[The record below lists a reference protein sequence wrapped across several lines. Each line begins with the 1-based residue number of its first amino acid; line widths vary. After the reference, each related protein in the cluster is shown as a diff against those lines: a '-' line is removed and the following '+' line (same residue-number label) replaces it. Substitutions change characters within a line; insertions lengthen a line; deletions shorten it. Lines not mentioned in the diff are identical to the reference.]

1 MEAFVTEAFTLLGV
15 GLLFIGL
22 RSYVRISTVGWKGLQ
37 ADDYL
42 MWVAAVCYSF
52 YQQPDT
58 PTNRLLR
65 IDCLFCRDRVSIL
78 RWGVLEGISQQWNDR
93 RAASGAGSKQ

>member
-22 RSYVRISTVGWKGLQ
+22 RTYVRISTVGWKGLQ

-42 MWVAAVCYSF
+42 MWFAAVCFWFLGLATRYLADWLRRSSTLEK
-52 YQQPDT
+52 P
-58 PTNRLLR
+58 RLR
-65 IDCLFCRDRVSIL
+65 IVWERTGED
-78 RWGVLEGISQQWNDR
+78 WPTME
-93 RAASGAGSKQ
+93 